1 MKIEMYSKKNCSY
14 CYSARKILSENNI
27 EFTEYKLT
35 EDFTREQLLEKV
47 PLAKTYPV
55 ILVDDNFIGGFSDLK
70 QLLENKNVI
79 WKRHSS

>member
-14 CYSARKILSENNI
+14 CSSARKILSENNI

-70 QLLENKNVI
+70 QLLEDKNVI
-79 WKRHSS
+79 

>member
-14 CYSARKILSENNI
+14 CSSARKILSENNI

-55 ILVDDNFIGGFSDLK
+55 ILVDNNFIGGFSDLK
-70 QLLENKNVI
+70 QLLEDKNVI
-79 WKRHSS
+79 

>member
-14 CYSARKILSENNI
+14 CSSARKILSENNI
-27 EFTEYKLT
+27 EFTEYKLA

-79 WKRHSS
+79 